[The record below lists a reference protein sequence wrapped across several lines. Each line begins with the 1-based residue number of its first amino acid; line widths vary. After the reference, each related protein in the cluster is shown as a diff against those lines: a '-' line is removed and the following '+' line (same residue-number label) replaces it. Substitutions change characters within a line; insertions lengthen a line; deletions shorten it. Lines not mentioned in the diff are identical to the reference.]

1 VKLGEWRATAP
12 FTGIAGFHIWEAYSP
27 WVKLAQTVKDFL
39 EKRGSPETY
48 KTWVNTALG
57 ETWVEKGEAP
67 DWQRLYDRREKGMAI
82 GTPPAWAG
90 LLIGA
95 CDVQRGGGGRI
106 ELDVWAFGPGRKRAL
121 VEHVDVEGSIA
132 DPATW
137 AKLDAEVAR
146 EWISA
151 DGRPMRLT
159 RVGIDSG
166 DGENTMY
173 VYAWCRRRSG
183 FAMALKGRDTLTAAQ
198 AIAGPTWADVTTG
211 GRKLKRGV
219 RLWTV
224 GTSMLK
230 TELYGDLSLERP
242 IDGESFP
249 DGYVFLPDGTSDE
262 WIKQLVAEYLA
273 ITRNKRT
280 GRLKR
285 EWQQSR
291 PRNEA
296 LDNAVYARAVAIS
309 LGVDRW
315 TERQWSKLGGAVSA
329 PEPLAAS
336 AAAAVAAASPPPPPS
351 TPSAR
356 RDEGSDWFGG
366 GGGDW
371 F

>member
-1 VKLGEWRATAP
+1 
-12 FTGIAGFHIWEAYSP
+12 
-27 WVKLAQTVKDFL
+27 
-39 EKRGSPETY
+39 
-48 KTWVNTALG
+48 
-57 ETWVEKGEAP
+57 
-67 DWQRLYDRREKGMAI
+67 
-82 GTPPAWAG
+82 
-90 LLIGA
+90 
-95 CDVQRGGGGRI
+95 
-106 ELDVWAFGPGRKRAL
+106 LDVWAFGPGRKRAF
-121 VEHVDVEGSIA
+121 VEHIDIDGSVA

-137 AKLDAEVAR
+137 AKLDAEVSR

-151 DGRPMRLT
+151 DGRAMRLT
-159 RVGIDSG
+159 RVGVDSG

-173 VYAWCRRRSG
+173 VYDWCRRHAG
-183 FAMALKGRDTLTAAQ
+183 LAMALKGRDTLSAAQ
-198 AIAGPTWADVTTG
+198 AVAGPKWTDLTIG

-249 DGYVFLPDGTSDE
+249 DGYVFLPDGTGDE

-273 ITRNKRT
+273 VTRNKRT

-315 TERQWSKLGGAVSA
+315 GEAKWAQAMGATARARPKPAPA
-329 PEPLAAS
+329 PE
-336 AAAAVAAASPPPPPS
+336 AAAVAGPSGAAKTNPL
-351 TPSAR
+351 TGKAR
-356 RDEGSDWFGG
+356 GSFLRR
-366 GGGDW
+366 
-371 F
+371 